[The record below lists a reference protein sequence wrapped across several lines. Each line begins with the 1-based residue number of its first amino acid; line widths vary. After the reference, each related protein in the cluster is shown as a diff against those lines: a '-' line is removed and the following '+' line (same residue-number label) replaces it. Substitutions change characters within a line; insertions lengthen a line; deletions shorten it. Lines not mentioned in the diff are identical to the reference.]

1 VPLGLGRLGD
11 GKSMLGRSGRHQGR
25 NQRVKASN
33 TPSSMNDFPGDL
45 ILNQKEEG
53 VKLDKNTIIE
63 SESMDRKKIF
73 GGMWNMKN
81 IAKTKILSRV
91 MNY

>member
-1 VPLGLGRLGD
+1 
-11 GKSMLGRSGRHQGR
+11 
-25 NQRVKASN
+25 
-33 TPSSMNDFPGDL
+33 MNDSPGDL

-53 VKLDKNTIIE
+53 VKLDKNTIVK
-63 SESMDRKKIF
+63 SESMDREKIF